1 MTHLSRRQL
10 LEGSAA
16 LGVLGAGLFTSRAA
30 CADSTAQWAAR
41 PPAGFVPFTAP
52 GKIVKVTAAGDLVAT
67 MQLNQL
73 FPKPEVAKQLVER
86 AMMEF
91 TGAPSLVEAMK
102 KFIHRDDLVAIK
114 VNGIG
119 GQHGYSMATNYEV
132 ILPVV
137 EAVLGVGVPPEHV
150 VVYEQYTGFLQATRS
165 NVGKWKL
172 PPGVRTDS
180 HNNKVMGTP
189 PITIYQ
195 GIKSRFC
202 STLVQATAVINMP
215 LIKDHGGAGYTGAL
229 KNMTHGNIDN
239 PQGHH
244 AHRSSPQIALL
255 YNQAVIKSRVRLHI
269 TDAFKMLCDG
279 GPLDKNPRG
288 RLLHGSIYVST
299 DPVALDVVG
308 AKLVNE
314 RRKEKGYPT
323 LEAGQREPTYIRIA
337 GELGLGFADPN
348 LIQMRSLEL

>member
-10 LEGSAA
+10 LQGSAA
-16 LGVLGAGLFTSRAA
+16 LGVAGAGLLASESARAE
-30 CADSTAQWAAR
+30 STVKWAAK
-41 PPAGFVPFTAP
+41 PPAGFVPLSVP
-52 GKIVKVTAAGDLVAT
+52 GKIVKVTAAGDLKAT
-67 MQLNQL
+67 MQPNQL
-73 FPKPEVAKQLVER
+73 FPKPEVAKKLVER
-86 AMMEF
+86 AMMEY
-91 TGAPSLVEAMK
+91 TGAPNLVEAMK

-132 ILPVV
+132 TLPVV

-172 PPGVRTDS
+172 PAGVRTEC
-180 HNNKVMGTP
+180 HGNKLMGTP
-189 PITIYQ
+189 GINIYQ

-202 STLVQATAVINMP
+202 STLTQATAVINLP
-215 LIKDHGGAGYTGAL
+215 LIKDHGICGYTGAL

-239 PQGHH
+239 PDGHH

-269 TDAFKMLCDG
+269 TDGFKMLFDG

-288 RLLHGSIYVST
+288 RILHGSIYVST

-308 AKLVNE
+308 AKLVDE
-314 RRKEKGYPT
+314 RRKENGYPT
-323 LEAGQREPTYIRIA
+323 LAAGQRDPTYIRIA
-337 GELGLGFADPN
+337 GELGLGIADPN
-348 LIQMRSLEL
+348 VIQMRSLEV

>member
-16 LGVLGAGLFTSRAA
+16 LGVLGAGLFTSRSA
-30 CADSTAQWAAR
+30 CADSTAKWAAK
-41 PPAGFVPFTAP
+41 PPAGFVPLSAP
-52 GKIVKVTAAGDLVAT
+52 GKIVKVTAAGDLSAT
-67 MQLNQL
+67 MQPNQL
-73 FPKPEVAKQLVER
+73 FPKPEVARKLVER

-91 TGAPSLVEAMK
+91 TGAPTPVEAMK
-102 KFIHRDDLVAIK
+102 TFIHRDDLVAIK

-132 ILPVV
+132 TLPVV

-172 PPGVRTDS
+172 PPGVRTEC
-180 HNNKVMGTP
+180 HGNKIMGTP
-189 PITIYQ
+189 PIEIYQ

-202 STLVQATAVINMP
+202 STLVQATAVINLG
-215 LIKDHGGAGYTGAL
+215 LIKDHGICGYTGAL

-239 PQGHH
+239 PDGHH
-244 AHRSSPQIALL
+244 AHRASPQIALL
-255 YNQAVIKSRVRLHI
+255 YNQPVIKSRVRLHI

-299 DPVALDVVG
+299 DPVALDVMG

-323 LEAGQREPTYIRIA
+323 LEAAQREPTYIRIA
-337 GELGLGFADPN
+337 GELGLGVADPN
-348 LIQMRSLEL
+348 LIQVKSLEV